1 MFDLGTT
8 AKPAL
13 QSAASDANTV
23 MNTSD
28 MTAPFPHANLYFD
41 GMHKYLCE
49 RCQSFRLQVNDFIK
63 HRGIE
68 EPDRTNAPLDLGSR
82 DEIIARLDSCS
93 LCRLVAHSLDLYD
106 PEIPRRPNVTHR
118 LLRSTGS
125 NDSEEI
131 AERQDELA
139 LYLVPSIH
147 SETSMEQMSTSR
159 CRLMLCGDDLLAR
172 GARSAFSTAR
182 LPTPTQAHFGT
193 IKQWVSRCSKMHRD
207 CSESSL
213 ATTSSYAS
221 HNTLV
226 VIDVQQRCLVNILAS
241 DRYFALSYVWGR
253 EATFQTLQ
261 SNVLDLR
268 RSGGLDDVWAK
279 LPKTITDSME
289 LLVAIDEC
297 YLWCDRLCIV
307 QDDPKTKHSLISRMD
322 QIYGSAY
329 AVIIAR
335 SGEHAD
341 VGLFGQHPWHKAEPI
356 AEGMRLVAVPEFQA
370 NSLGVIPPLES
381 RAWT

>member
-1 MFDLGTT
+1 
-8 AKPAL
+8 
-13 QSAASDANTV
+13 
-23 MNTSD
+23 
-28 MTAPFPHANLYFD
+28 MTPFPYANLSLE

-63 HRGIE
+63 HRGLE
-68 EPDRTNAPLDLGSR
+68 EPDRTDAPLDLGSR
-82 DEIIARLDSCS
+82 DEIVASLDSCS

-106 PEIPRRPNVTHR
+106 PDIPRRPNVTHR

-125 NDSEEI
+125 NDSGKI
-131 AERQDELA
+131 AQRQGELT
-139 LYLVPSIH
+139 LYLEPSIH
-147 SETSMEQMSTSR
+147 SETSMEQRSTSR
-159 CRLMLCGDDLLAR
+159 CRLMLCGDDLLTM
-172 GARSAFSTAR
+172 GAQSAFSTAR
-182 LPTPTQAHFGT
+182 LPAPTQVHFGT
-193 IKQWVSRCSKMHRD
+193 IKHWVRRCSEMHRD
-207 CSESSL
+207 CNESNL
-213 ATTSSYAS
+213 ATTSIDVS
-221 HNTLV
+221 HNPLM
-226 VIDVQQRCLVNILAS
+226 VIDVKQRCLVDIPAS

-268 RSGGLDDVWAK
+268 QSGGIDDVWTK
-279 LPKTITDSME
+279 LPKTITDTVE
-289 LLVAIDEC
+289 LLVAIDER

-307 QDDPKTKHSLISRMD
+307 QDDPRTKHSLISRMD
-322 QIYGSAY
+322 QIYGSAF

-341 VGLFGQHPWHKAEPI
+341 VGLFGQHPWHKSEPI
-356 AEGMRLVAVPEFQA
+356 ADGMRLVAVPEFQA